1 MENGFK
7 WSPIKSYYRK
17 ISKGIN
23 VGDGWKL
30 RVDMTARNGL
40 QIMSQ
45 DFVLIVTIKDPEEND
60 IYTEIVQE
68 LKDRGYNTNN
78 LETRFQTRQRQ

>member
-1 MENGFK
+1 
-7 WSPIKSYYRK
+7 
-17 ISKGIN
+17 
-23 VGDGWKL
+23 
-30 RVDMTARNGL
+30 
-40 QIMSQ
+40 MSQ